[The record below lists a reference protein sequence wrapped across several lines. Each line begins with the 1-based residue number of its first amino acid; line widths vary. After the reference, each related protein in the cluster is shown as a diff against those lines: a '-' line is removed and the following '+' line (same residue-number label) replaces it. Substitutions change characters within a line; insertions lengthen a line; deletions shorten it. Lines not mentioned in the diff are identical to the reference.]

1 MRSVTGKEFI
11 AKLKAADWSV
21 SRIHDSHHIL
31 VKGDQAVPVP
41 VPVHRAAA
49 ALGKRLVL
57 TLE

>member
-11 AKLKAADWSV
+11 AKL
-21 SRIHDSHHIL
+21 
-31 VKGDQAVPVP
+31 VPVP

>member
-1 MRSVTGKEFI
+1 VTGKEFI

-21 SRIHDSHHIL
+21 SRKHDSHHIL